1 MAWRLRARR
10 LRLLQ
15 IDSKEKQELLYEGT
29 VAPALWFNSLFLN
42 HISNSACRKVVIQR
56 NIPSSQK

>member
-1 MAWRLRARR
+1 MAWRLRVRI

-29 VAPALWFNSLFLN
+29 VVPALWFNSLFLN
-42 HISNSACRKVVIQR
+42 HIGDSACRKVVIKR
-56 NIPSSQK
+56 NIPSPQK